1 VTERGKITAEKER
14 MIYGSGMAVLTAD
27 QNTGK
32 RSQRIMST
40 QDRTR
45 LDEIKEQVKRFDSEH
60 PEMWKLFIRFTF
72 DRIRRG
78 HKHYSVNA
86 IFERIRWE
94 VDSVGGKDQAT
105 FKLNNNYRAIYS
117 RRFHQEHPEY
127 DGFFRTR
134 TQTSVY
140 EDATRKAELGP
151 VDYDPYFY

>member
-1 VTERGKITAEKER
+1 MTERGKITAEKER

-60 PEMWKLFIRFTF
+60 PEMWKLFIRFT
-72 DRIRRG
+72 
-78 HKHYSVNA
+78 
-86 IFERIRWE
+86 FERIRWE